1 MKRSKNLIGPQVRKI
16 RAQKDW
22 SQAVLAQKLQLL
34 GWDVNRTSVAKLEA
48 GLRCVTDCELL
59 FLSRVL
65 QVPASDLFPRSVNL
79 KAIGPLFRG

>member
-22 SQAVLAQKLQLL
+22 SQALLAQKLQLL

-48 GLRCVTDCELL
+48 QLRRVTDCELL
-59 FLSRVL
+59 FLSKAL
-65 QVPASDLFPRSVNL
+65 QVPVADLFPRVTNL
-79 KAIGPLFRG
+79 KALGPLFRG